1 MEKSIKEKSI
11 KEKWDA
17 VAAIEEPLSPE
28 EFRYMTWA
36 VCERFATSGATSN
49 DILWWMGSSLAAVMH
64 TQHATREIALGA
76 CDVLGDMAKQTVKM
90 LYDIDVDPEDS
101 EDPTPQTD
109 EEQ

>member
-28 EFRYMTWA
+28 ESRYMTWA
-36 VCERFATSGATSN
+36 VCERFATSGATSY
-49 DILWWMGSSLAAVMH
+49 DILGWMASSLAAILH
-64 TQHATREIALGA
+64 TQHESREIALGA
-76 CDVLGDMAKQTVKM
+76 CDVLGDMAKQTVKL
-90 LYDIDVDPEDS
+90 LYALDEDPEDS
-101 EDPTPQTD
+101 EDTTLKTD

>member
-28 EFRYMTWA
+28 EKVYMAW
-36 VCERFATSGATSN
+36 VVSERIATSGGTVN
-49 DILWWMGSSLAAVMH
+49 DLLNWMGSSLAAVMH
-64 TQHATREIALGA
+64 TQHASREIALGA
-76 CDVLGDMAKQTVKM
+76 CDVLGDMAKQSVKF
-90 LYDIDVDPEDS
+90 LYDPAEAAEATEDTTPE
-101 EDPTPQTD
+101 TD